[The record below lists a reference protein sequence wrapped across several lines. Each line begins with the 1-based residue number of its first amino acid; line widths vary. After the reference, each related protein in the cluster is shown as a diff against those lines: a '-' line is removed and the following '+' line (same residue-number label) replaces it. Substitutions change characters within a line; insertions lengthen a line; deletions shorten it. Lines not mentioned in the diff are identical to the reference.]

1 MALKDEIWEE
11 VKMHFRQIMNEVSY
25 ETFIA
30 SAKPLDI
37 VDNDFYIEVPGI
49 PHKMQYENYHGNTIE
64 QIAKERTGRNIR
76 VKVIFPGEYNK
87 HAIVEESDSS
97 FYSAFPQVDRSI
109 HLNPKYTFDSFV
121 VGDGSRMAH
130 AAALSVADHPGIL
143 YNPLFIYGG
152 TGLGKTH
159 LLHAIGNEV
168 YRNNPQ
174 MVIRYV
180 STEMFTDEYISSI
193 QSGKMEQFKAKYR
206 KVDLLMVDDIQFLT
220 GKTETQNEFF
230 HTFEELWNNGKQ
242 IVLTSDRTPSEL
254 EKLAERLVSRFQMGL
269 ITDIV
274 VPDLETRVAILRKK
288 AESYGIDIAQ
298 DVLRYIAEQ
307 ISVNVRELE
316 GALKRVQ
323 AYSVINNRDITIEVT
338 HQALM
343 GITGGK
349 VRKTKVDVSEI
360 IEVVSKYY
368 AVTPSD
374 IKGKRRVKSISMPR
388 QIAMFLSRELTN
400 LSLPRIG
407 KAFDGKDHTTVMYAH
422 KKISETVLKDEFLAN
437 DIQALKKKLG
447 R

>member
-1 MALKDEIWEE
+1 MALKNEIWEE
-11 VKMHFRQIMNEVSY
+11 VKVHFRQIMNEVSY

-37 VDNDFYIEVPGI
+37 VDDDFYIEVPGI
-49 PHKMQYENYHGNTIE
+49 PHKMQYDNYHGNTIE
-64 QIAKERTGRNIR
+64 QIAKERTGRNIH
-76 VKVIFPGEYNK
+76 VKVILPGEYNELVVK
-87 HAIVEESDSS
+87 EDLKNN
-97 FYSAFPQVDRSI
+97 FYSIFSQTDRSI
-109 HLNPKYTFDSFV
+109 DLNPKFTFASFV

-130 AAALSVADHPGIL
+130 AAALSVADHLGIL

-168 YRNNPQ
+168 HRSNPQ
-174 MVIRYV
+174 IVIRYV
-180 STEMFTDEYISSI
+180 STEMFTDEYIFSI

-254 EKLAERLVSRFQMGL
+254 KKLAERLVSRFQMGL

-288 AESYGIDIAQ
+288 AESYGLDIAQ

-307 ISVNVRELE
+307 IFVNVRELE

-323 AYSVINNRDITIEVT
+323 AYSVINNCDITIEVA

-349 VRKTKVDVSEI
+349 IRKTKVDVAEI

-368 AVTPSD
+368 AINPSD
-374 IKGKRRVKSISMPR
+374 IKGKRRVKGISVPR

-422 KKISETVLKDEFLAN
+422 KKISESVLKDEFLAN
-437 DIQALKKKLG
+437 DIQILKKQLG

>member
-30 SAKPLDI
+30 STKPLDI

-64 QIAKERTGRNIR
+64 QIAKERTGRNIH
-76 VKVIFPGEYNK
+76 VKVNLPGEYNK
-87 HAIVEESDSS
+87 HVVEESVSS
-97 FYSAFPQVDRSI
+97 SYSIFPQADRSI

-121 VGDGSRMAH
+121 VGDGSRMTY
-130 AAALSVADHPGIL
+130 AAVLSVADHPGIL

-159 LLHAIGNEV
+159 LLHAIGNEI
-168 YRNNPQ
+168 YRNNSQ

-193 QSGKMEQFKAKYR
+193 QLGKMEQFKAKYR

-274 VPDLETRVAILRKK
+274 APDLETRVAILRKK
-288 AESYGIDIAQ
+288 AESYGIDIVQ

-323 AYSVINNRDITIEVT
+323 AYSVINNSDITIEVA

-349 VRKTKVDVSEI
+349 VRKAKVDVSEI

-368 AVTPSD
+368 AITSSD
-374 IKGKRRVKSISMPR
+374 VKGKKRIKSISVPR

-422 KKISETVLKDEFLAN
+422 KKISESILKDEFLAN

-447 R
+447 H